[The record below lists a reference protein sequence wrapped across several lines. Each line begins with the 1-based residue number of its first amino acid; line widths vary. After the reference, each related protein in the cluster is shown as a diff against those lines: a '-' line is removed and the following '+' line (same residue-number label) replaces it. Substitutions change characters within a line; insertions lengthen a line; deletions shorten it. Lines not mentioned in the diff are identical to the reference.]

1 MNINKY
7 LPRWIYLLSNRG
19 LLVSLVLT
27 LVFAISACIE
37 SEKKQPTPAKTTVKY
52 IPTPEF
58 NSDSAY
64 SYIQKQV
71 DFGPRVPNT
80 ETHTACASYLAEKLR
95 AYGAELIVQE
105 ATVKAFDNTPLKIK
119 NIIAQFNESNPNRI
133 LLFAHWDTRPFAD
146 YCEEPER
153 RDEPILGAN
162 DGASGVGVLLEIA
175 RQIYKTTPN
184 IGVDIILFDAEDY
197 GQPEHHNLSY
207 KKDTWC
213 LGTQYWA
220 KNLHNPQY
228 YARYGILLD
237 MVGAKNATFTRE
249 GISMFYASSIVDK
262 VWNIAAKLGYSNY
275 FSFEKTQQ
283 ITDDHL
289 YVNQLANIPSINI
302 IQHDNTTETNF
313 GAYWHTHND
322 NMDII
327 DKNTLKAVG
336 QTVLEVV
343 YTEK

>member
-1 MNINKY
+1 MKKFNNQYITF
-7 LPRWIYLLSNRG
+7 
-19 LLVSLVLT
+19 VLAA
-27 LVFAISACIE
+27 VFAISACIE
-37 SEKKQPTPAKTTVKY
+37 PEKKPSTPSKTIVKY

-64 SYIQKQV
+64 YYIQKQV

-119 NIIAQFNESNPNRI
+119 NIIAQFNKSNSNRI

-162 DGASGVGVLLEIA
+162 DGASGVAVLLEIA
-175 RQIYKTTPN
+175 RQLCKTTPY

-197 GQPEHHNLSY
+197 GQPEHRNLSY
-207 KKDTWC
+207 KENTWC
-213 LGTQYWA
+213 LGSQYWA
-220 KNLHNPQY
+220 KNKHNPDY

-237 MVGAKNATFTRE
+237 MVGEKNATFTRE

-262 VWNIAAKLGYSNY
+262 VWNIAAKLGYSDY

-289 YVNQLANIPSINI
+289 YVNQFGNIPSIVI

-336 QTVLEVV
+336 QTVLEVI
-343 YTEK
+343 YTER